1 MPVRRWFRLT
11 LATCLFSAVGCQSMS
26 PDSWKFWQKPE
37 NASRTQGLKDPV
49 RTHVAYGHLQEQNG
63 NLNEARESYEIAL
76 KQDAK
81 SADATLGLAR
91 LDLLGG
97 RPKEAEK
104 KFDQALAMAPQNAH
118 VLEAIGQFYITQERY
133 QDAARLLDRGVQA
146 DPNNRKLR
154 FQLAVATARSGDI
167 RGAEPH
173 FVQAVGAA
181 EADYNIG
188 LILYESGKLA
198 QADQHLQRALH
209 TNPKLAQAEYWLN
222 EIRSEMGTAP
232 AQGSSP
238 NAGLVQDAPVPTPGG
253 GGPLPSSAGTS
264 PLTPFSSPLPPL
276 SSSIA
281 GPVNPVP
288 TQPARTLDPS
298 SMSAAQLEQY
308 ENSLTPADRERLR
321 NQLRIGQAPL
331 GYGPF

>member
-1 MPVRRWFRLT
+1 MPVRSLFRLT
-11 LATCLFSAVGCQSMS
+11 LATCLISAVGCQSMS
-26 PDSWKFWQKPE
+26 PDSWKFWKKPDY
-37 NASRTQGLKDPV
+37 AARTEGLKDPV
-49 RTHVAYGHLQEQNG
+49 RTHIAYGQLQEHNG
-63 NLNEARESYEIAL
+63 NLDDARESYEIAL
-76 KQDAK
+76 KQDSK

-104 KFDQALAMAPQNAH
+104 KFDQALAMQPQNAH
-118 VLEAIGQFYITQERY
+118 VLQSVGQFYVTQERY
-133 QDAARLLDRGVQA
+133 QDAAKVLDRGVQA

-154 FQLAVATARSGDI
+154 FQLAVATARAGDI

-188 LILYESGKLA
+188 LILYESGKLT
-198 QADQHLQRALH
+198 QADQHFQRALQA
-209 TNPKLAQAEYWLN
+209 NPNLEQAQYWLT
-222 EIRSEMGTAP
+222 EIRNEAGAVPT
-232 AQGSSP
+232 QGASS
-238 NAGLVQDAPVPTPGG
+238 NSAIVQDAPVPSLNG
-253 GGPLPSSAGTS
+253 GGPLSASTGTS
-264 PLTPFSSPLPPL
+264 SVTPFSSPLPPQ
-276 SSSIA
+276 SA
-281 GPVNPVP
+281 AA
-288 TQPARTLDPS
+288 QPARVLDPS
-298 SMSAAQLEQY
+298 SMNAAQLEQY